1 MARLYKRNDNV
12 ICNHLEFIVLWR
24 RSAHRL
30 HIFLPSSDNNLI
42 FARYFITMK
51 TKLLFIVSLFLLL
64 SQTLVAQEQDTVQRK
79 KTRIHI
85 DHYDVATFS
94 KSMGDMQRL
103 IGHVK
108 MHHDSAYFFC
118 DSAYFYEKT
127 NSFKAFQNVHIIVND
142 SVEVFSDLLDYDGNT
157 RFAEFFDNVKLMDD
171 STTLLTE
178 YMTYDRNL
186 HLACYPDSATTYRG
200 DKTLISCIG
209 YYRDDIK
216 EFSFFENVEVLSPKY
231 QMFTDTLFYN
241 TAIEKM
247 WFEGPTTIIDKE
259 NTLEGKHGYYLVD
272 KDVAFLDKRPLM
284 YNEKQR
290 MRSDSMY
297 YNRDVGL
304 AKAFDHV
311 DMIDTSYKIVMRGN
325 YFEMWEDSGFSFA
338 TDSAYAISYEGTDSL
353 YIHGDTL
360 FVHVDKEKEEVEKLI
375 ARRNVR
381 FFKSDLQGKCDTL
394 TYLMSDSTIK
404 MRVAPILWAE
414 DSQLSGTDIDIKL
427 KEQTVEWV
435 LQKGNAFV
443 VSKDTIEGFNQIKGT
458 DITSWFSNGNIHYV
472 NVDGTKAETIYW
484 IRDNDGSL
492 IGIDVSDSE
501 TMTIEMEDQRVSII
515 KSFKDIHETMYPED
529 DLKESDRYLSG
540 FKWHDEARPTDK
552 NDIFR
557 RIEAE
562 MPKAEVES
570 NETPTE
576 LSTEA
581 IEESKAKEEQ
591 PKRHRQRKNL
601 ENNN

>member
-1 MARLYKRNDNV
+1 MHTV
-12 ICNHLEFIVLWR
+12 
-24 RSAHRL
+24 STS
-30 HIFLPSSDNNLI
+30 FLPSSDNNRT

-51 TKLLFIVSLFLLL
+51 AKLLLIVSVFFLL
-64 SQTLVAQEQDTVQRK
+64 SQFVVAQEQDTVQRK

-85 DHYDVATFS
+85 EHYDVATYS

-108 MHHDSAYFFC
+108 MRHDSAYFFC
-118 DSAYFYEKT
+118 DSAYFFQKT

-178 YMTYDRNL
+178 YLTYDRNL

-209 YYRDDIK
+209 YYRDNIK

-231 QMFTDTLFYN
+231 QMYTDTLYYN
-241 TAIEKM
+241 TDIEKM
-247 WFEGPTTIIDKE
+247 WFEGPTTILDKE
-259 NTLEGKHGYYLVD
+259 NTLEGRHGYYLVD
-272 KDVAFLDKRPLM
+272 EDVAFLDKRPLM
-284 YNEKQR
+284 YNETQR
-290 MRSDSMY
+290 MQSDSIY

-338 TDSAYAISYEGTDSL
+338 TDSAYAISYEGGDSL

-360 FVHVDKEKEEVEKLI
+360 FVHIDKEKEEVEKLI

-381 FFKSDLQGKCDTL
+381 FFKSDMQGKCDTL
-394 TYLMSDSTIK
+394 TYLMADSTIR

-414 DSQLSGTDIDIKL
+414 DSQLSGIDIDIKL
-427 KEQTVEWV
+427 KDQKVEWV
-435 LQKGNAFV
+435 LQKGNAFII
-443 VSKDTIEGFNQIKGT
+443 SQDTIEGFNQIKGA
-458 DITSWFSNGNIHYV
+458 DITSRFRDGNIHRV

-501 TMTIEMEDQRVSII
+501 TMAIEIENQSVSII
-515 KSFKDIHETMYPED
+515 KSFKDIHETMYPEE

-540 FKWHDEARPTDK
+540 FKWHDEARPKDK
-552 NDIFR
+552 DDIFR

-562 MPKAEVES
+562 MPQAEVTPQEA
-570 NETPTE
+570 PTE
-576 LSTEA
+576 SVA
-581 IEESKAKEEQ
+581 EEEVQEEQ
-591 PKRHRQRKNL
+591 PKRHRKRKNL
-601 ENNN
+601 ENND

>member
-1 MARLYKRNDNV
+1 MHTV
-12 ICNHLEFIVLWR
+12 
-24 RSAHRL
+24 STS
-30 HIFLPSSDNNLI
+30 FLPSSDNNRT

-51 TKLLFIVSLFLLL
+51 AKLLLIVSVFFLL
-64 SQTLVAQEQDTVQRK
+64 SQFVVAQEQDTVQRK

-85 DHYDVATFS
+85 EHYDVATYS

-108 MHHDSAYFFC
+108 MRHDSAYFFC
-118 DSAYFYEKT
+118 DSAYFFQKT

-178 YMTYDRNL
+178 YLTYDRNL

-209 YYRDDIK
+209 YYRDNIK

-231 QMFTDTLFYN
+231 QMYTDTLYYN
-241 TAIEKM
+241 TDIEKM
-247 WFEGPTTIIDKE
+247 WFEGPTTILDKE
-259 NTLEGKHGYYLVD
+259 NTLVGRHGYYLVD
-272 KDVAFLDKRPLM
+272 EDVAFLDKRPLM
-284 YNEKQR
+284 YNETQR
-290 MRSDSMY
+290 MQSDSIY

-338 TDSAYAISYEGTDSL
+338 TDSAYAISYEGGDSL

-360 FVHVDKEKEEVEKLI
+360 FVHIDKEKEEVEKLI

-381 FFKSDLQGKCDTL
+381 FFKSDMQGKCDTL
-394 TYLMSDSTIK
+394 TYLMADSTIR

-414 DSQLSGTDIDIKL
+414 DSQLSGIDIDIKL
-427 KEQTVEWV
+427 KDQKVEWV
-435 LQKGNAFV
+435 LQKGNAFII
-443 VSKDTIEGFNQIKGT
+443 SQDTIEGFNQIKGA
-458 DITSWFSNGNIHYV
+458 DITSRFRDGNIHRV

-501 TMTIEMEDQRVSII
+501 TMAIEIENQSVSII
-515 KSFKDIHETMYPED
+515 KSFNDIHETMYPEE

-552 NDIFR
+552 DDIFR

-562 MPKAEVES
+562 MPQAEVTPQEA
-570 NETPTE
+570 PTE
-576 LSTEA
+576 SVA
-581 IEESKAKEEQ
+581 EEEVQEEQ

-601 ENNN
+601 ENND

>member
-1 MARLYKRNDNV
+1 MHTV
-12 ICNHLEFIVLWR
+12 
-24 RSAHRL
+24 STS
-30 HIFLPSSDNNLI
+30 FLPSSDNNRT

-51 TKLLFIVSLFLLL
+51 AKLLLIVSVFFLL
-64 SQTLVAQEQDTVQRK
+64 SQFVVAQEQDTVQRK

-85 DHYDVATFS
+85 EHYDVATYS

-108 MHHDSAYFFC
+108 MRHDSAYFFC
-118 DSAYFYEKT
+118 DSAYFFQKT

-178 YMTYDRNL
+178 YLTYDRNL

-209 YYRDDIK
+209 YYRDNIK

-231 QMFTDTLFYN
+231 QMYTDTLYYN
-241 TAIEKM
+241 TDIEKM
-247 WFEGPTTIIDKE
+247 WFEGPTTILDKE
-259 NTLEGKHGYYLVD
+259 NTLVGRHGYYLVD
-272 KDVAFLDKRPLM
+272 EDVAFLDKRPLM
-284 YNEKQR
+284 YNETQR
-290 MRSDSMY
+290 MQSDSIY

-338 TDSAYAISYEGTDSL
+338 TDSAYAISYEGSDSL

-360 FVHVDKEKEEVEKLI
+360 FVHIDKEKEEVEKLI

-381 FFKSDLQGKCDTL
+381 FFKSDMQGKCDTL
-394 TYLMSDSTIK
+394 TYLMADSTIR

-414 DSQLSGTDIDIKL
+414 DSQLSGIDIDIKL
-427 KEQTVEWV
+427 KDQKVEWV
-435 LQKGNAFV
+435 LQKGNAFII
-443 VSKDTIEGFNQIKGT
+443 SQDTIEGFNQIKGA
-458 DITSWFSNGNIHYV
+458 DITSRFRDGNIHRV

-501 TMTIEMEDQRVSII
+501 TMAIEIENQSVSII
-515 KSFKDIHETMYPED
+515 KSFKDIHETMYPEE

-552 NDIFR
+552 DDIFR

-562 MPKAEVES
+562 MPQVEVTPQEA
-570 NETPTE
+570 PTE
-576 LSTEA
+576 SVA
-581 IEESKAKEEQ
+581 EEEVQEEQ